1 MREVELL
8 APAGDLEKLKIA
20 FIYGADAVYIGGEVF
35 GMRSA
40 AKNFSK
46 EDMIEGVEFAHSM
59 GKRVFVTVNI
69 IPRSEDIDALTDYIK
84 ELSEIYEGQ
93 DDVVIGAGTV
103 LDAETA
109 RAAMLAGAKYIV
121 SPAFDLET
129 AKICNRYKVPYLPGI
144 MTINEIITAHEA
156 GVDFV
161 KLFPGSAFGQGY
173 VKAIKGPLPYANIMV
188 TGGVNIDN
196 IDSWIKAGVDAVGIG
211 GELNKLGE
219 EGKFEEITAVC
230 EQYMAKLN
238 EARGC

>member
-1 MREVELL
+1 MIKINTLR
-8 APAGDLEKLKIA
+8 ALKEC
-20 FIYGADAVYIGGEVF
+20 GVVAVVRG
-35 GMRSA
+35 
-40 AKNFSK
+40 NSK
-46 EDMIEGVEFAHSM
+46 EVGVEISKACVKGGVKALEVTYTNKFA
-59 GKRVFVTVNI
+59 N
-69 IPRSEDIDALTDYIK
+69 DIIK

-144 MTINEIITAHEA
+144 MTINEIIAAHEA

-196 IDSWIKAGVDAVGIG
+196 LDSWIKAGVDAVGIG

-219 EGKFEEITAVC
+219 EGKLDEITAIC
-230 EQYMAKLN
+230 EQYMAKLH

>member
-1 MREVELL
+1 MIKINTLR
-8 APAGDLEKLKIA
+8 ALKEC
-20 FIYGADAVYIGGEVF
+20 GVVAVVRG
-35 GMRSA
+35 
-40 AKNFSK
+40 NSK
-46 EDMIEGVEFAHSM
+46 EVGVEISKACVKGGVKALEVTYTNKFA
-59 GKRVFVTVNI
+59 N
-69 IPRSEDIDALTDYIK
+69 DIIK

-144 MTINEIITAHEA
+144 MTINEIIAAHEA

-196 IDSWIKAGVDAVGIG
+196 LDSWIKAGVDAVGIG

-219 EGKFEEITAVC
+219 EGKFDEITAIC
-230 EQYMAKLN
+230 EQYMAKLH
-238 EARGC
+238 

>member
-1 MREVELL
+1 MIKINTLR
-8 APAGDLEKLKIA
+8 ALKEC
-20 FIYGADAVYIGGEVF
+20 GVVAVVRG
-35 GMRSA
+35 
-40 AKNFSK
+40 NSK
-46 EDMIEGVEFAHSM
+46 EVGVEISKACVKGGVKALEVTYTNKFA
-59 GKRVFVTVNI
+59 N
-69 IPRSEDIDALTDYIK
+69 DIIK
-84 ELSEIYEGQ
+84 ELCEIYEGQ

-121 SPAFDLET
+121 SPGFDLET

-211 GELNKLGE
+211 
-219 EGKFEEITAVC
+219 
-230 EQYMAKLN
+230 
-238 EARGC
+238 

>member
-1 MREVELL
+1 MIKINTLR
-8 APAGDLEKLKIA
+8 ALKEC
-20 FIYGADAVYIGGEVF
+20 GVVAVVRG
-35 GMRSA
+35 
-40 AKNFSK
+40 NSK
-46 EDMIEGVEFAHSM
+46 EVGVEISKACVKGGVKALEVTYTNKFA
-59 GKRVFVTVNI
+59 N
-69 IPRSEDIDALTDYIK
+69 DIIK
-84 ELSEIYEGQ
+84 ELCEIYECQ

>member
-1 MREVELL
+1 MIKINTLR
-8 APAGDLEKLKIA
+8 ALKEC
-20 FIYGADAVYIGGEVF
+20 GVVAVVRG
-35 GMRSA
+35 
-40 AKNFSK
+40 NSK
-46 EDMIEGVEFAHSM
+46 EVGVEISKACVKGGVKALEVTYTNKFA
-59 GKRVFVTVNI
+59 N
-69 IPRSEDIDALTDYIK
+69 DIIK
-84 ELSEIYEGQ
+84 ELCEIYEGQ

-121 SPAFDLET
+121 SPGFDLET

-156 GVDFV
+156 GVE
-161 KLFPGSAFGQGY
+161 GY

>member
-1 MREVELL
+1 MIKINTLKALKDCCVVAVVRGDSKEVGVEISKACVKGGVKAIEVAYTNKFANDIIREV
-8 APAGDLEKLKIA
+8 
-20 FIYGADAVYIGGEVF
+20 
-35 GMRSA
+35 
-40 AKNFSK
+40 
-46 EDMIEGVEFAHSM
+46 
-59 GKRVFVTVNI
+59 
-69 IPRSEDIDALTDYIK
+69 
-84 ELSEIYEGQ
+84 SEIYAGQ

-109 RAAMLAGAKYIV
+109 RSAMLAGAKYIV
-121 SPAFDLET
+121 SPAFDAET
-129 AKICNRYKVPYLPGI
+129 AKICNRYKVPYLPGV
-144 MTINEIITAHEA
+144 MTINEIISAHEA

-196 IDSWIKAGVDAVGIG
+196 LDSWIKAGVDAVGIG

-219 EGKFEEITAVC
+219 EGKFDEITSIC
-230 EQYMAKLN
+230 EGYIAKLN

>member
-1 MREVELL
+1 MIKINTLKALKDCGVVAVVRGDSKEVGVEISKACVKGGVKAIEVAYTNKFANDIIREV
-8 APAGDLEKLKIA
+8 
-20 FIYGADAVYIGGEVF
+20 
-35 GMRSA
+35 
-40 AKNFSK
+40 
-46 EDMIEGVEFAHSM
+46 
-59 GKRVFVTVNI
+59 
-69 IPRSEDIDALTDYIK
+69 
-84 ELSEIYEGQ
+84 SEIYAGQ

-109 RAAMLAGAKYIV
+109 RSAMLAGAKYIV
-121 SPAFDLET
+121 SPAFDAET
-129 AKICNRYKVPYLPGI
+129 AKICNRYKVPYLPGV
-144 MTINEIITAHEA
+144 MTINEIISAHEA

-196 IDSWIKAGVDAVGIG
+196 LDSWIKSGVDAVGIG

-219 EGKFEEITAVC
+219 EGKFDEITSIC
-230 EQYMAKLN
+230 ERYIAKLN

>member
-1 MREVELL
+1 MIKINTLR
-8 APAGDLEKLKIA
+8 ALKEC
-20 FIYGADAVYIGGEVF
+20 GVVAVVRG
-35 GMRSA
+35 
-40 AKNFSK
+40 NSK
-46 EDMIEGVEFAHSM
+46 EVGVEISKACVKGGVKALEVAYTNKFA
-59 GKRVFVTVNI
+59 N
-69 IPRSEDIDALTDYIK
+69 DIIK

-144 MTINEIITAHEA
+144 MTINEIIAAHEA

-196 IDSWIKAGVDAVGIG
+196 LDSWIKAGVDAVGIG

>member
-1 MREVELL
+1 MV
-8 APAGDLEKLKIA
+8 D
-20 FIYGADAVYIGGEVF
+20 
-35 GMRSA
+35 
-40 AKNFSK
+40 
-46 EDMIEGVEFAHSM
+46 
-59 GKRVFVTVNI
+59 
-69 IPRSEDIDALTDYIK
+69 DIIK
-84 ELSEIYEGQ
+84 ELCEIYEGQ

-144 MTINEIITAHEA
+144 MTINEIIAAHEA

>member
-1 MREVELL
+1 MIKINTLR
-8 APAGDLEKLKIA
+8 ALKEC
-20 FIYGADAVYIGGEVF
+20 GVVAVVRG
-35 GMRSA
+35 
-40 AKNFSK
+40 NSK
-46 EDMIEGVEFAHSM
+46 EVGVEISKACVKGGVKALEVTYTNKFA
-59 GKRVFVTVNI
+59 N
-69 IPRSEDIDALTDYIK
+69 DIIK
-84 ELSEIYEGQ
+84 ELCEIYEGQ
-93 DDVVIGAGTV
+93 DYVVIGAGTV

-121 SPAFDLET
+121 SPGFDLET

>member
-1 MREVELL
+1 MIKINTLR
-8 APAGDLEKLKIA
+8 ALKEC
-20 FIYGADAVYIGGEVF
+20 GVVAVVRG
-35 GMRSA
+35 
-40 AKNFSK
+40 NSK
-46 EDMIEGVEFAHSM
+46 EVGVEISKACVKGGVKALEVTYTNKFA
-59 GKRVFVTVNI
+59 N
-69 IPRSEDIDALTDYIK
+69 DIIK

-93 DDVVIGAGTV
+93 DDIVIGAGTV

-121 SPAFDLET
+121 SPGFDLET

-196 IDSWIKAGVDAVGIG
+196 IDGWIKAGVDAVGIG

>member
-1 MREVELL
+1 MIKINTLR
-8 APAGDLEKLKIA
+8 ALKEC
-20 FIYGADAVYIGGEVF
+20 GVVAVVRG
-35 GMRSA
+35 
-40 AKNFSK
+40 NSK
-46 EDMIEGVEFAHSM
+46 EVGVEISKACVKGGVKALEVTYTNKFA
-59 GKRVFVTVNI
+59 N
-69 IPRSEDIDALTDYIK
+69 DIIK

-93 DDVVIGAGTV
+93 DEVIGAGTV

-144 MTINEIITAHEA
+144 MTINEIIAAHEA

-196 IDSWIKAGVDAVGIG
+196 LDSWIKAGVDAVGIG

-219 EGKFEEITAVC
+219 EGKFDEITAIC
-230 EQYMAKLN
+230 EKYMAKLH

>member
-1 MREVELL
+1 MI
-8 APAGDLEKLKIA
+8 KINSIKA
-20 FIYGADAVYIGGEVF
+20 LVDCGVVAVVRG
-35 GMRSA
+35 
-40 AKNFSK
+40 NSK
-46 EDMIEGVEFAHSM
+46 EVGVEISKACVKGGVKALEVTYTNKFA
-59 GKRVFVTVNI
+59 N
-69 IPRSEDIDALTDYIK
+69 DIIK